1 MFSQCL
7 SFSPYADT
15 RDTLSVRV
23 LEAKNLVVS
32 SHATSCNPYVTAEL
46 IDCTPTSPPQGT
58 EVKYN
63 TVNPVWKETL
73 SFPVPAEQHGSS
85 TQRCKSTV
93 MARLRVYNRQMMG
106 LADELLGET
115 TFEAG
120 NLGYEE
126 THNMW
131 LDLSMRKDP
140 EKESSGSPAPSSTRR
155 QRVQSDLTPG
165 SQSRLHVQ
173 VALGSVMMP
182 ANFDKTCVV
191 VHEPTYYIYIS
202 VLAGRNLPTENTGLY
217 FAAFCNILVN
227 SSPDATCSTETL
239 TTDANPVWGDG
250 DIKTFRYYPGIT
262 KYATIEV
269 CDGNV
274 VGHNVLGQVRIP
286 IPQPNSGSRG
296 DEDDL
301 WYSLSKIG
309 DHEGGSSINGPRRQA
324 GLGEL
329 QVRVDWGYLAK
340 PALLLSQRPSY
351 RKKLGSLKVEVLE
364 CRDLINADQLA
375 PGWGVPS
382 SLDMTDCYV
391 KVKVEGCEE
400 RTTTVQNCL
409 NPHFFE
415 AFEFDVTEIISNL
428 MVEAWDED
436 FIDDDDYF
444 GMISIPIVKLLRHT
458 GKRVVVDLPLQ
469 HPEGM
474 TELQRPQKLAGH
486 QGTIRLALTLTM
498 TARAPEMYMGQM
510 LMYYDPLEYPA
521 SYDTERLWVEVGRLV
536 DVLVAPITSSLLC
549 LLYLQSW
556 GSPMYNMLVIVY
568 TVARYKFFGAY
579 AVQLLPLTLILD
591 LCGIGWLLSR
601 VRRLHP
607 FTMSLQEAAPA
618 PGKEE
623 EAAKKEER
631 LKQEELNK
639 QLGEVYGKSRQD
651 TAVFGPEQRKVAS
664 DAATVMDPFT
674 NLILPPFMTS
684 ILESL
689 TYVLHTL
696 ISTTNSLERVANILV
711 WKDTSVSLFT
721 GWLLL
726 LSTGMLCA
734 VWTMLLYAWA
744 RIPFGLSEVL
754 LCSKLFAVLP
764 VAFATKEF
772 VLGIDMLL
780 LQLRGRSANRAVHGC
795 GGSGEAIGG
804 ASAGEAEEEERGKRG
819 VLGHGEQDGDYGVA
833 IPVSTMLPDA
843 REQLK
848 SRSWAYGSTATA
860 NMRTELEKA
869 EALRQENLA
878 KAKVRMEARNVDVKL
893 HHSGM

>member
-1 MFSQCL
+1 MDGLLL
-7 SFSPYADT
+7 S
-15 RDTLSVRV
+15 
-23 LEAKNLVVS
+23 
-32 SHATSCNPYVTAEL
+32 
-46 IDCTPTSPPQGT
+46 
-58 EVKYN
+58 
-63 TVNPVWKETL
+63 
-73 SFPVPAEQHGSS
+73 
-85 TQRCKSTV
+85 
-93 MARLRVYNRQMMG
+93 
-106 LADELLGET
+106 
-115 TFEAG
+115 
-120 NLGYEE
+120 
-126 THNMW
+126 
-131 LDLSMRKDP
+131 
-140 EKESSGSPAPSSTRR
+140 
-155 QRVQSDLTPG
+155 
-165 SQSRLHVQ
+165 
-173 VALGSVMMP
+173 
-182 ANFDKTCVV
+182 
-191 VHEPTYYIYIS
+191 YIYIS

-274 VGHNVLGQVRIP
+274 VGHNVLGQVR
-286 IPQPNSGSRG
+286 
-296 DEDDL
+296 
-301 WYSLSKIG
+301 
-309 DHEGGSSINGPRRQA
+309 
-324 GLGEL
+324 LGEL

-351 RKKLGSLKVEVLE
+351 RKKLGSLKVE
-364 CRDLINADQLA
+364 
-375 PGWGVPS
+375 
-382 SLDMTDCYV
+382 V

-444 GMISIPIVKLLRHT
+444 GMISIPI
-458 GKRVVVDLPLQ
+458 
-469 HPEGM
+469 EGM

-591 LCGIGWLLSR
+591 LCGIG
-601 VRRLHP
+601 
-607 FTMSLQEAAPA
+607 
-618 PGKEE
+618 
-623 EAAKKEER
+623 
-631 LKQEELNK
+631 
-639 QLGEVYGKSRQD
+639 
-651 TAVFGPEQRKVAS
+651 KVAS

-780 LQLRGRSANRAVHGC
+780 LQLR
-795 GGSGEAIGG
+795 
-804 ASAGEAEEEERGKRG
+804 
-819 VLGHGEQDGDYGVA
+819 DGDYGVA
-833 IPVSTMLPDA
+833 IPVSTMLP
-843 REQLK
+843 
-848 SRSWAYGSTATA
+848 
-860 NMRTELEKA
+860 
-869 EALRQENLA
+869 
-878 KAKVRMEARNVDVKL
+878 
-893 HHSGM
+893 